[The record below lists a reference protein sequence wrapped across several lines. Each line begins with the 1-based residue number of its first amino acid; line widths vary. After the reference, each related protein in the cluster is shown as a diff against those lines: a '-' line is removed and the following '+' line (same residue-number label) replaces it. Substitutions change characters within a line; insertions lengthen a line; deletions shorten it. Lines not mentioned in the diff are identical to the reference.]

1 MFKYPKF
8 AIAVTSGYMLFFVSI
23 MLCHASFLTTSLLF
37 LLSQILVIWM
47 VVSILKD
54 PAGQGRELPEGAEW
68 GYEDR
73 PDIRPV
79 V

>member
-1 MFKYPKF
+1 MFRYPKL
-8 AIAVTSGYMLFFVSI
+8 AIAVTSGYMLFFVAMI
-23 MLCHASFLTTSLLF
+23 LCHASFLTTSLLF

-47 VVSILKD
+47 IVSILKD
-54 PAGQGRELPEGAEW
+54 PEAKVVDLAEGAEW

-73 PDIRPV
+73 TDIRPV